1 VAFRINRTLWLV
13 SITSLL
19 TDVSSEMVYPLMPM
33 FVTEVLGAST
43 GVLGIVEGV
52 AESIA
57 SFARI
62 GGGAWSDRVGR
73 RKPLA
78 AAGYACSVVGKIL
91 LATAT
96 IWPVFLGG
104 RAVDRIGKG
113 IRNPP
118 RDALI
123 SECYPKEQLG
133 RAFGV
138 HRLMDTTG
146 AALGVIAAYFLFTRY
161 ALDPSHT
168 HSAPYRALFLWS
180 ILPAALALIAI
191 GMVREEGKRQT
202 PRSDRL
208 QFRHVLREFSALPR
222 DLKAFLLITLVFTL
236 GNSSNQFLLLRA
248 RNLGHSDSTVIL
260 IYLVYNIVYA
270 LASYPAGRIADLVGK
285 RHVLV
290 VGYVIFGLVYLAFA
304 WLNSPGATW
313 ALFGVYGGYMALT
326 EGVEKA
332 LVAQLAPAHRKATVL
347 GLHATIVGAGLLPAS
362 IIAGQLWD
370 RIGPQATFTVGAVT
384 GFLAAIGLWISLR
397 GR

>member
-19 TDVSSEMVYPLMPM
+19 TDVSSEMVYPLMPI
-33 FVTEVLGAST
+33 FVTKVLGAST

-62 GGGAWSDRVGR
+62 GGGAWSDRVGQ

-78 AAGYACSVVGKIL
+78 AAGYARSVVGKVF

-96 IWPVFLGG
+96 VWPVFLGG

-123 SECYPKEQLG
+123 SECYPKEELG

-138 HRLMDTTG
+138 HRFMDTTG
-146 AALGVIAAYFLFTRY
+146 AALGVLAAYFLFTRY
-161 ALDPSHT
+161 AGEGSHT
-168 HSAPYRALFLWS
+168 QAAPFRSLFLWS

-191 GMVREEGKRQT
+191 WMVREKRGHAT
-202 PRSDRL
+202 PAKDRPRL
-208 QFRHVLREFSALPR
+208 WNAVGDFKALPR
-222 DLKAFLLITLVFTL
+222 ELKTFLVISLVFTL

-248 RNLGHSDSTVIL
+248 RDLGHSDSTVIL
-260 IYLVYNIVYA
+260 LYLVYNIVYA
-270 LASYPAGRIADLVGK
+270 AASYPAGRLSDLIG
-285 RHVLV
+285 RRRVLV
-290 VGYVIFGLVYLAFA
+290 AGYAIFGLVYLAFA
-304 WLNSPGATW
+304 WVRAPGACW
-313 ALFGVYGGYMALT
+313 ALFGVYGAYMALT

-332 LVAQLAPAHRKATVL
+332 LVSHLAPAHRKATVL
-347 GLHATIVGAGLLPAS
+347 GLHATIVGTGLLPAS
-362 IIAGQLWD
+362 IVAGQLWEH
-370 RIGPQATFTVGAVT
+370 IGPQATFMVGAIT
-384 GFLAAIGLWISLR
+384 GLVAAIALWISPR
-397 GR
+397 NR